1 MTTIGSSSRFGVH
14 TEYAGQHPNFPSAAL
29 ALLMLV
35 GAVLGCQSSNA
46 AIDPILDAKTEQE
59 ADKQLRIHG
68 PIRAEE
74 VRYIYKATSSSEEHR
89 RRNAAGLLTAT
100 LKGNADELRHKA
112 LMETKDVFVWAIL
125 LKGLLDKEPE
135 LAGQRPDMIKEALAE
150 DDPDTLAVGLRAGA
164 LANYPGIHELARKHL
179 DHAND
184 EVRTAAV
191 GGLTPEDVNDLLPK
205 LKEMILKE
213 DDQSAFTILGKLL
226 IHNGDAG
233 AAEAVINALAR
244 AKEARNSLDTTFFNN
259 LAVFTEPDP
268 VFTKF
273 LFVLVRSKSPIRDDG
288 FSVFS
293 RWVWSTEHEPQPE
306 FVKICVDEI
315 EKGNLSTDPRRR
327 PEVNSE
333 QNECELMLSY
343 MHNGNNPIHDFA
355 GRTRGSDAVA
365 FAKKWLQDHGG

>member
-1 MTTIGSSSRFGVH
+1 M
-14 TEYAGQHPNFPSAAL
+14 

-46 AIDPILDAKTEQE
+46 AIDPILDAKTEQD
-59 ADKQLRIHG
+59 ADTQLKIHG

-74 VRYIYKATSSSEEHR
+74 VRYIYKAISSPDEHR

-112 LMETKDVFVWAIL
+112 LMETKDVYVWATL

-135 LAGQRPDMIKEALAE
+135 LAGKRPDMIKEALAE
-150 DDPDTLAVGLRAGA
+150 KDPDTLAVGLRAGA
-164 LANYPGIHELARKHL
+164 LSNYPGIHELARKHL
-179 DHAND
+179 DHPSD
-184 EVRTAAV
+184 KVRAAAV

-213 DDQSAFTILGKLL
+213 DDRSAFTILGKLL
-226 IHNGDAG
+226 VHNGDAD
-233 AAEAVINALAR
+233 AAEAVIKALAR
-244 AKEARNSLDTTFFNN
+244 AKELRNSLDTTFFNS
-259 LAVFTEPDP
+259 LAVFTAPDP
-268 VFTKF
+268 VITKF

-293 RWVWSTEHEPQPE
+293 RWVWSAEHEPQPE
-306 FVKICVDEI
+306 FVQICVDEI
-315 EKGNLSTDPRRR
+315 ERGNLSTDPRRR
-327 PEVNSE
+327 PEASSE

-343 MHNGNNPIHDFA
+343 MNNGKNPIVDFA
-355 GRTRGSDAVA
+355 GRIRGSDAVA
-365 FAKKWLQDHGG
+365 FAKKWLKEHGS